1 MPPDE
6 TLGERIRRV
15 RTERGLSLAKVSGA
29 VFSRAFLNQIEF
41 GRSQPS
47 TRVLRVIADRLG
59 TEVDY
64 LLEGRLPGVE
74 RELALEKGRVLLA
87 RGNARRALG
96 LVGEPKMRLD
106 RIRAKGESLAVFQ
119 RPKALQAVIVAMSL
133 ENLLLAPQDLPRLSF
148 APEHRQGFRLTEPG
162 VASQR
167 PLGRIDCR
175 TQGRQSP
182 PCISAR
188 KKHAGFLDRQLPL
201 DAGQATFQQVVD
213 LCAQPPGD
221 DPEHSGRGLA
231 AAELDL
237 IQERTA
243 EVRATDSG
251 KAEPALLAHTA
262 DSLPERFVPRHCK
275 ALLYR

>member
-1 MPPDE
+1 M
-6 TLGERIRRV
+6 L
-15 RTERGLSLAKVSGA
+15 ERGVTVG
-29 VFSRAFLNQIEF
+29 
-41 GRSQPS
+41 
-47 TRVLRVIADRLG
+47 
-59 TEVDY
+59 
-64 LLEGRLPGVE
+64 
-74 RELALEKGRVLLA
+74 
-87 RGNARRALG
+87 RALG
-96 LVGEPKMRLD
+96 LVGEPKVRLD
-106 RIRAKGESLAVFQ
+106 RIGAKGEPLALFH
-119 RPKALQAVIVAMSL
+119 RPKALQPVIVAMSL
-133 ENLLLAPQDLPRLSF
+133 ENLLLARQDRPRLYF
-148 APEHRQGFRLTEPG
+148 AAQQRQGLCLAEPG

-182 PCISAR
+182 ACISAR

-201 DAGQATFQQVVD
+201 DAGQATFEQVVD

-237 IQERTA
+237 VQERAA

-251 KAEPALLAHTA
+251 KAETALLAHTA
-262 DSLPERFVPRHCK
+262 DSLPERFVPGHCK